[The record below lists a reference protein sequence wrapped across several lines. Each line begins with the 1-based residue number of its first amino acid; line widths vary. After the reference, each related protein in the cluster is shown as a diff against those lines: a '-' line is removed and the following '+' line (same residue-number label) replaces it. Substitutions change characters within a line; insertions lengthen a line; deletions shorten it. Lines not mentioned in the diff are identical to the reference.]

1 MGFFFLLGLIGLLM
15 CTDGKKLNNRRLHS
29 VQDNFTSDLNNY
41 QSAELMNE
49 SARCRVFRKLY
60 DNCWT
65 ILHFWKKCTQSDHT
79 DVHSRSYGIFFFFLK
94 TSVVLVWEKLFF
106 LGLLCLTLHP
116 SGNLEVNLRSRT
128 PKDKCSWYKSRTQS
142 FYFYSRLF
150 IRCRREWYFER
161 LTANRTHIRQVVSLG
176 P

>member
-1 MGFFFLLGLIGLLM
+1 M
-15 CTDGKKLNNRRLHS
+15 CTDGNKLNNRRLHS

-49 SARCRVFRKLY
+49 SSRCRGFPEAVRQLLDDSPFL
-60 DNCWT
+60 
-65 ILHFWKKCTQSDHT
+65 KKN
-79 DVHSRSYGIFFFFLK
+79 VHSLFIPMSIHGVMAFLKKKK

-150 IRCRREWYFER
+150 IRCQREWYFER